1 MTVSADP
8 TGESFLYDQVSRHVL
23 RLVEKGVLKPGDRV
37 PSLRKLSQQL
47 RVSISTVSQAYA
59 ALQEMG
65 VLRVRPQ
72 SGYFVD
78 AQPTSLTSPS
88 LPRKT
93 TVSRQPRKVRFGE
106 LFEQIFSVA
115 NDPEIVPLGAA
126 VPGIELMPVKGLT
139 RATQRVT
146 ARHPERA
153 MDYCFPPGNAGL
165 RQEIARRY
173 VDIGVAV
180 DPANVIIT
188 SGCSE
193 ALTLSL
199 QAVTRRGDIVAV
211 ESPTYFSVLRL
222 IERMGLLAVEID
234 SDPTTGLCLDALQ
247 SAVETMEIKAVVA
260 VLNFSNPVGSLMPEE
275 NKARLVELLEEAEI
289 PLIEDDIYGDLYF
302 GNRRP
307 GVARA
312 YQRDGR
318 VLTCS
323 SFSKSIAPGYR
334 IGWVISDHYRDEV
347 MEWKQA
353 TSSAMCSL
361 PQMAMAEYLRG
372 GEYDRHL
379 VRLRSAYRLQ
389 VEKMRFMLTRH
400 FPKGTRITHPQG
412 GFVLWV
418 EMPRGSDALQ
428 LLEQALDEKISLT
441 PGMMFS
447 ATRKFRN
454 FVRISCGHPW
464 SPDIE
469 QAVERLGVLAC
480 QMVGDS
486 N

>member
-1 MTVSADP
+1 MTVSM
-8 TGESFLYDQVSRHVL
+8 TRGGEGFLYDKVSRHVL
-23 RLVEKGVLKPGDRV
+23 DLVEMGTLQPGDKV
-37 PSLRKLSQQL
+37 PSLRSLSRQL

-65 VLRVRPQ
+65 VLRVKPQ

-78 AQPTSLTSPS
+78 SLGADAPRAGM
-88 LPRKT
+88 PRKT
-93 TVSRQPRKVRFGE
+93 SVRRRPRRVRFGE
-106 LFEQIFSVA
+106 LYEQIFSIA

-126 VPGIELMPVKGLT
+126 VPGMALMPVKGLA
-139 RATQRVT
+139 RATQRAL
-146 ARHPERA
+146 ARDPDRA
-153 MDYCFPPGNAGL
+153 MRYCFPPGDPEL

-173 VDIGVAV
+173 VAQGLAV
-180 DPANVIIT
+180 DPGDVIIT

-193 ALTLSL
+193 ALALSL
-199 QAVTRRGDIVAV
+199 QAVVRRGDIVAV
-211 ESPTYFSVLRL
+211 EAPAYFSVLRL

-234 SDPTTGLCLDALQ
+234 SDPETGLCLEALEN
-247 SAVETMEIKAVVA
+247 AVETMDIKAVVA
-260 VLNFSNPVGSLMPEE
+260 VLNFSNPLGSLMPED
-275 NKARLVELLEEAEI
+275 NKARLVELLEEAGI

-302 GNRRP
+302 GDERP
-307 GVARA
+307 SVARR
-312 YQRDGR
+312 YQRSGR

-334 IGWVISDHYRDEV
+334 IGWVITDRYRDEV

-361 PQMAMAEYLRG
+361 PQMAIADYLRT

-389 VEKMRFMLTRH
+389 VEKMRFVLARLL
-400 FPKGTRITHPQG
+400 PEGTRITQPRG

-418 EMPRGSDALQ
+418 ELPRGCDTIELLDRALQ
-428 LLEQALDEKISLT
+428 ERISLT
-441 PGMMFS
+441 PGIMFS

-454 FVRISCGHPW
+454 FLRINCGHPW
-464 SPDIE
+464 NDEIE
-469 QAVERLGVLAC
+469 RAVEKLALLVRR
-480 QMVGDS
+480 MTSEVT
-486 N
+486 